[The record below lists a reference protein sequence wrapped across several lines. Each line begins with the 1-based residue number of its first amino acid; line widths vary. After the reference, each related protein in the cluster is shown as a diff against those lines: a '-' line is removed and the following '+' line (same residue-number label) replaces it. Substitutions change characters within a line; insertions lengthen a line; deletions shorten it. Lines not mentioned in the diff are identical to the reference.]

1 MCIYVCHDAAAF
13 LNLEEA
19 QSYFLFFFFG
29 LITLITLEGK
39 KTEKQAIICFFTYA
53 CF

>member
-19 QSYFLFFFFG
+19 QSYFLFFFWFNNADY
-29 LITLITLEGK
+29 T
-39 KTEKQAIICFFTYA
+39 
-53 CF
+53 